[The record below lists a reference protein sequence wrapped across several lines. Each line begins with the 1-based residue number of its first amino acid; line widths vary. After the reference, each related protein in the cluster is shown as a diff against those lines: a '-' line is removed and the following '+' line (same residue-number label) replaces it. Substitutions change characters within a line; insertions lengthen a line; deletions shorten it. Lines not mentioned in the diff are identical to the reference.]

1 MEHNGSEE
9 RMKYE
14 SKFGIGEIVVTKQK
28 VRDGR
33 IIPDLIGEVFAV
45 HFGKD
50 ATMVAV
56 RLTDGTLQGFR
67 EDELEGDPAY
77 DQETGSYPDWMNG

>member
-1 MEHNGSEE
+1 
-9 RMKYE
+9 MKYE

-45 HFGKD
+45 HFGKGS
-50 ATMVAV
+50 TMVAV
-56 RLTDGTLQGFR
+56 RLTDGALQGFR
-67 EDELEGDPAY
+67 EDELEGDPEF
-77 DQETGSYPDWMNG
+77 DQEAGCYLETEKRIGG